1 MTPWRGLRWARFSPL
16 LISTGHTSV
25 LAGFFVGRYNA
36 GMKWIALFLGLTL
49 QLPAAE
55 PLPPEK
61 VNTLIEALGRLDPA
75 LVNGNPALKQ
85 RLNQVLDAVRG
96 EPRLVGLVKKF
107 KVNRREADL
116 LAVATRHP
124 NDPAGVEALGMVLG
138 GDGLKAVNALLTGN
152 DPQQAA
158 AVACALG
165 NSNNQKVLPLLTPLV
180 TNPNVHANV
189 RKEALKGLANF
200 ETGARQI
207 LAWAKEGKL
216 PQNATFTASL
226 ALSTVR
232 WPDIKA
238 ESAKV
243 FPRPPGA
250 NAKPLPPVAELVK
263 RKGNVANGAKVFLR
277 ETAACARCHKVGAIG
292 QEVGPALTEI
302 GDKLPKEE
310 LYEAIIDPSAGIS
323 FGYEAWL
330 VTMKD
335 GNAAFGIVQSETDSE
350 LEMKGPTGAVTRHAK
365 AGIKS
370 RQQQPLSLMPPGLHL
385 TIKEEE
391 LVDLIEYL
399 ASLKKKP

>member
-1 MTPWRGLRWARFSPL
+1 M
-16 LISTGHTSV
+16 
-25 LAGFFVGRYNA
+25 
-36 GMKWIALFLGLTL
+36 
-49 QLPAAE
+49 
-55 PLPPEK
+55 
-61 VNTLIEALGRLDPA
+61 
-75 LVNGNPALKQ
+75 
-85 RLNQVLDAVRG
+85 
-96 EPRLVGLVKKF
+96 
-107 KVNRREADL
+107 
-116 LAVATRHP
+116 
-124 NDPAGVEALGMVLG
+124 
-138 GDGLKAVNALLTGN
+138 
-152 DPQQAA
+152 
-158 AVACALG
+158 
-165 NSNNQKVLPLLTPLV
+165 LPLLTPLV
-180 TNPNVHANV
+180 IHPNVHANV

-216 PQNATFTASL
+216 PQNAKFTAGL

-238 ESAKV
+238 EAAKV

-335 GNAAFGIVQSETDSE
+335 GNAAFGIIQSETDSE

-370 RQQQPLSLMPPGLHL
+370 RQQQPLSLMPPVCTSRSRKG
-385 TIKEEE
+385 

-399 ASLKKKP
+399 ASLKKKPDTFQGLISQRASSGAATEDMAVQVRYTLTSVRAVIDHQSKAVFLQTKFTGHVPSFE

>member
-1 MTPWRGLRWARFSPL
+1 M
-16 LISTGHTSV
+16 
-25 LAGFFVGRYNA
+25 
-36 GMKWIALFLGLTL
+36 
-49 QLPAAE
+49 
-55 PLPPEK
+55 
-61 VNTLIEALGRLDPA
+61 
-75 LVNGNPALKQ
+75 
-85 RLNQVLDAVRG
+85 
-96 EPRLVGLVKKF
+96 
-107 KVNRREADL
+107 
-116 LAVATRHP
+116 
-124 NDPAGVEALGMVLG
+124 
-138 GDGLKAVNALLTGN
+138 
-152 DPQQAA
+152 
-158 AVACALG
+158 
-165 NSNNQKVLPLLTPLV
+165 
-180 TNPNVHANV
+180 

-216 PQNATFTASL
+216 PQNAKFTASL
-226 ALSTVR
+226 VLSTVR

-263 RKGNVANGAKVFLR
+263 RKGNMANGAKVFLR
-277 ETAACARCHKVGAIG
+277 ETAACARCHKVGPIG

-335 GNAAFGIVQSETDSE
+335 GNSAFGIIQSETDSE